1 MFQRRWAPLLLI
13 GVLSLEVAALGALSV
28 GAWLGPASS
37 GRPGAVPVTV
47 PAKGMVTAPTPGM
60 SNAALAEVAKLQG
73 LQALAAAA
81 LPIRAPRSNASPART
96 TVSAGDAAQATAS
109 PRLNLVL
116 VREGRAGGV
125 AVIDDKVV
133 RPGQV
138 LEDGST
144 VTAIHRGAISLAG
157 PTGAVVR
164 LPVLNSYA
172 IDGEERKPK

>member
-13 GVLSLEVAALGALSV
+13 AVLGVEVAALGALSV
-28 GAWLGPASS
+28 GAGLGPASA
-37 GRPGAVPVTV
+37 GRPGPAPAAV
-47 PAKGMVTAPTPGM
+47 PAKGMVAAPTPGM
-60 SNAALAEVAKLQG
+60 SNAALAEVAKLEG
-73 LQALAAAA
+73 LQPLAAAA
-81 LPIRAPRSNASPART
+81 LPIRAARSNASPTRT
-96 TVSAGDAAQATAS
+96 TVGAGEAAQPTAA

-144 VTAIHRGAISLAG
+144 VTAIHRGAIALTG
-157 PTGAVVR
+157 PSGEVTR
-164 LPVLNSYA
+164 LPVLNTYA
-172 IDGEERKPK
+172 IDGKERKPK